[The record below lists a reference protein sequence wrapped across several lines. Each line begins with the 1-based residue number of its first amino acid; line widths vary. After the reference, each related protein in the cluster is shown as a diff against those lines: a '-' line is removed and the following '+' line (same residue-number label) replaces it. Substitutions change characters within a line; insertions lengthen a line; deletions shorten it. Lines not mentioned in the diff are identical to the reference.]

1 MFIIGESIV
10 WGIGPGEYR
19 ILSDETSELTEGC
32 ISVDRVNKDK
42 ATLLLT
48 IPCRV
53 LKSEEEGERSED
65 GEVVLVV

>member
-32 ISVDRVNKDK
+32 ISVDRVNK

-65 GEVVLVV
+65 GEVGLVV